1 MSFITAGAHYSF
13 KMSFQ
18 GVLITASV
26 SGSAARQGEPEDDD
40 DQRGQ
45 FQHFS
50 VLQSW
55 SLSARVKERE
65 ENDVSERTR
74 WYL

>member
-1 MSFITAGAHYSF
+1 
-13 KMSFQ
+13 MSFQ
-18 GVLITASV
+18 GVLITAPV
-26 SGSAARQGEPEDDD
+26 SGSAARQGEAEDDD

-50 VLQSW
+50 VLLFW